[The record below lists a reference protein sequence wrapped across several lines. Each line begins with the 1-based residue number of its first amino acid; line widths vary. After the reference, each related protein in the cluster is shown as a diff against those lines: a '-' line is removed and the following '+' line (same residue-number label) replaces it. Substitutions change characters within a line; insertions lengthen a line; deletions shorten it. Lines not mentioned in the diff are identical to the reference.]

1 MVHAPQQTVE
11 LPRRMQ
17 HLERDRR
24 GYPVIATVERS
35 TAGVNFRA
43 ISERR
48 KLALATFD
56 WCAVCGLPFGD
67 ELRWQVILQD
77 GPLPTPEI
85 SGEAPVHEVCAL
97 YAAQV
102 CPFLFSPNSRLGDE
116 ARKRTVRTEVMQ
128 FAGFRETRSVFAHE
142 SGLQPG
148 VYTLHFEQAQRADD
162 FSYRGAAGVR
172 ERFAKVLAAEEDL
185 PLSDAEAELVRLF
198 NRVSDHDDGD
208 VVTGAA
214 LITGAAFAKD
224 VFRLR
229 GLKAFQGKHYPTIAG
244 LFLKGTT
251 QEIRGF
257 SDEAFGAVGPWLLE
271 HMDNLPT
278 PLARWRARGTGM
290 VRRASQRPEGPEGPG
305 RSVAKNAPCPCGS
318 GRKAR
323 RCLPGRRCGLVAANS
338 LPGWYG
344 RAWLA
349 TVRGSWAATGPLSS
363 RPRSPVRGKGH
374 CGVNALRAA
383 RCCTW

>member
-1 MVHAPQQTVE
+1 MVHAPQETVA

-17 HLERDRR
+17 HLKRDRR

-35 TAGVNFRA
+35 AAGVNFGA

-77 GPLPTPEI
+77 GPLPTAEI

-116 ARKRTVRTEVMQ
+116 ARKGTVRTEVMR
-128 FAGFRETRSVFAHE
+128 FAGFRETSGVFAHE

-148 VYTLHFEQAQRADD
+148 VYTMHFEQAQRADD
-162 FSYRGAAGVR
+162 FSYRDAAGVR
-172 ERFAKVLAAEEDL
+172 ERFAKALADEEEL
-185 PLSDAEAELVRLF
+185 SLSDAEAELVRLF
-198 NRVSDHDDGD
+198 NRVNDHDDGD

-214 LITGAAFAKD
+214 LVAGAAFAKD
-224 VFRLR
+224 VFRLQ
-229 GLKAFQGKHYPTIAG
+229 GLNAFQGKHYPTVAG
-244 LFLKGTT
+244 LFLKGTA

-257 SDEAFGAVGPWLLE
+257 SDEANDEAFGAVGPWLLE
-271 HMDNLPT
+271 HMDNLPM
-278 PLARWRARGTGM
+278 PLARWRTRGNSM
-290 VRRASQRPEGPEGPG
+290 VRRPSQRPEGPG
-305 RSVAKNAPCPCGS
+305 RSVSKNAPCPCGS

-323 RCLPGRRCGLVAANS
+323 RCHPAGVAS
-338 LPGWYG
+338 Q
-344 RAWLA
+344 
-349 TVRGSWAATGPLSS
+349 
-363 RPRSPVRGKGH
+363 
-374 CGVNALRAA
+374 
-383 RCCTW
+383 